1 MDRVVGPIPDDQVEE
16 VIAKPPAVVI
26 AANSLLRRVI
36 EHCAAGLTTIPRKL
50 VSLFRLLSWARAG
63 LKNASR

>member
-36 EHCAAGLTTIPRKL
+36 EHCAAGLTTIPRKP
-50 VSLFRLLSWARAG
+50 VSPISPLILGRAPG
-63 LKNASR
+63 